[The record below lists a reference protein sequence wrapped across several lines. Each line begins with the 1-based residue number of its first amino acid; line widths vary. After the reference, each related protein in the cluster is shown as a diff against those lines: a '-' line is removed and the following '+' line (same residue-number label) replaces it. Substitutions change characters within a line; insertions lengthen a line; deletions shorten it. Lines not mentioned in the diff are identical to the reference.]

1 MATFRPDRTG
11 GANYIITRAMVSDGE
26 AKTEARE
33 GKGEPCSAGH
43 GERHSDEVS
52 ARATAMEMAKG
63 PYLRLVWLSEDIDE
77 VREMLAEQCE
87 G

>member
-1 MATFRPDRTG
+1 M
-11 GANYIITRAMVSDGE
+11 
-26 AKTEARE
+26 EARE
-33 GKGEPCSAGH
+33 GKGESCSAGH
-43 GERHSDEVS
+43 GERHSGEVT
-52 ARATAMEMAKG
+52 ARATAAEMAKG